1 MILLILCF
9 FSAASA
15 SNGGNGLS
23 HREGMLIA
31 ESQRMKHELK
41 ILQKKISNPN
51 LAKMS
56 NEPNAWETENKI
68 CMKKFN
74 LLVVGSKLGHKKVK
88 LEEPRPRPLGH
99 PTWYNY
105 GKRKLFVKLLTKI
118 YPFVSLSFR

>member
-1 MILLILCF
+1 MNEDSSLNWNMILLILCF

-41 ILQKKISNPN
+41 ILQKKISNLN

-56 NEPNAWETENKI
+56 NGPNAWETENGMLPTTGMGEKVAANQMCFI
-68 CMKKFN
+68 
-74 LLVVGSKLGHKKVK
+74 LL
-88 LEEPRPRPLGH
+88 
-99 PTWYNY
+99 
-105 GKRKLFVKLLTKI
+105 
-118 YPFVSLSFR
+118 